1 MTESRAP
8 ILADTPD
15 DMPPVRRREVLS
27 WAFFDFAN
35 SGYTTVVITAVFNA
49 FFVSVIAGNAG
60 WATLAWTMALS
71 LSYALNVISSPFIGA
86 WADLRA
92 KKKQLLV
99 ASTALCVSGT
109 AALSLCGPG
118 DVALAL
124 CIVVVGNFAF
134 GMGENLIAAFLP
146 ELVKQEAMG
155 KVSGWGWALGY
166 VGGLLVLALCLW
178 WIQSSSAPASTTVP
192 QTMLITALVFALAAL
207 PTMLML
213 RERARP
219 QPATPAQ
226 IRELA
231 VSRVMDALRGGHG
244 LLDLRRF
251 LLCIVCYQA
260 GVQTVIALAAI
271 YTEQALGFSTEDSIR
286 LILLVNI
293 TAAAGAFVFGW
304 IQDRL
309 GHRLTLSITLLGWLL
324 AIALL
329 FASDTRPMVWLAAN
343 VAGLCLG
350 ASQSAGRAL
359 VGYLCPPS
367 REAEIFGL
375 WGLAVKAAS
384 ILGPLSYGVVNALTH
399 GNHRTSIAVTAL
411 FFVAGLLLLTRV
423 NVARGH
429 AAARAAAGVEAPAA
443 APRAPAAWQSGG

>member
-1 MTESRAP
+1 MAIAPQTASSELRAQHP
-8 ILADTPD
+8 ADV
-15 DMPPVRRREVLS
+15 PPVRKREIVA

-49 FFVSVIAGNAG
+49 FFVSVIAGKSS
-60 WATLAWTMALS
+60 WATLAWTLALS
-71 LSYALNVISSPFIGA
+71 LSYALNVLTSPLIGA

-92 KKKQLLV
+92 HKKPLLMF
-99 ASTALCVSGT
+99 STALCVLGT
-109 AALSLCGPG
+109 AALALCGPG

-124 CIVVVGNFAF
+124 TIVVIGNFAF

-146 ELVKQEAMG
+146 ELVKPEAMG
-155 KVSGWGWALGY
+155 KISGWGWALGY
-166 VGGLLVLALCLW
+166 LGGLLVLGLCLW
-178 WIQSSSAPASTTVP
+178 WIQSSSAPAASTVP
-192 QTMLITALVFALAAL
+192 QTMLIVAAAFALAAT
-207 PTMLML
+207 PTMLLL

-219 QPATPAQ
+219 RPVSNAEVWT
-226 IRELA
+226 LA
-231 VSRVMDALRGGHG
+231 KSRVVDALRGGHG

-251 LLCIVCYQA
+251 LVCIVAYQA

-271 YTEQALGFSTEDSIR
+271 YTEQALGFSTQDSIK

-309 GHRLTLSITLLGWLL
+309 GHRLTLAITLVGWLL
-324 AIALL
+324 AVALL
-329 FASDTRPMVWLAAN
+329 FFSDTRPMVWLAAN

-359 VGYLCPPS
+359 VGYLCPPA

-375 WGLAVKAAS
+375 WGLAVKLAS
-384 ILGPLSYGVVNALTH
+384 ILGPLSYGVVNALTS
-399 GNHRTSIAVTAL
+399 GNHRLSIAVTAV
-411 FFVAGLLLLTRV
+411 FFVAGLLLLMRV
-423 NVARGH
+423 NVQRGH
-429 AAARAAAGVEAPAA
+429 AAAHAA
-443 APRAPAAWQSGG
+443 

>member
-1 MTESRAP
+1 MTTPVSSADLRAIHP
-8 ILADTPD
+8 PGV
-15 DMPPVRRREVLS
+15 PPVQRREIVA

-49 FFVSVIAGNAG
+49 FFVGVIAGQAQ
-60 WATLAWTMALS
+60 WATLAWTAALS
-71 LSYALNVISSPFIGA
+71 LSYALNVVTSPFIGA

-92 KKKQLLV
+92 HKKRLLV
-99 ASTALCVSGT
+99 FSTALCVLGT
-109 AALSLCGPG
+109 AALAFCSTG

-124 CIVVVGNFAF
+124 VIVVIGNFAF

-146 ELVKQEAMG
+146 ELVKPAAMG

-178 WIQSSSAPASTTVP
+178 WIQSRSAPAATTVP
-192 QTMLITALVFALAAL
+192 QTMLITAIAFALAAL
-207 PTMLML
+207 PTMLLL

-219 QPATPAQ
+219 QVASNAEIWT
-226 IRELA
+226 LA
-231 VSRVMDALRGGHG
+231 KTRVLDALRGGHG
-244 LLDLRRF
+244 LVDLRRF
-251 LLCIVCYQA
+251 LVCIVCYQA

-271 YTEQALGFSTEDSIR
+271 YTTQALGFSTQDSIK

-309 GHRLTLSITLLGWLL
+309 GHRLTLAITLVGWLI
-324 AIALL
+324 AIVLL
-329 FASDTRPMVWLAAN
+329 FLSETRPMVWVAAN

-384 ILGPLSYGVVNALTH
+384 ILGPLSYGVVNAVTQ
-399 GNHRTSIAVTAL
+399 GDHRTSIAVTAL
-411 FFVAGLLLLTRV
+411 FFVAGLLMLMRV
-423 NVARGH
+423 DVARGH
-429 AAARAAAGVEAPAA
+429 SVARMDPPPPAPDAA
-443 APRAPAAWQSGG
+443 

>member
-1 MTESRAP
+1 MTQAAVDSSPRDLRAEHP
-8 ILADTPD
+8 PGV
-15 DMPPVRRREVLS
+15 PPVKKREIVA

-49 FFVSVIAGNAG
+49 FFVSVIAGKAG
-60 WATLAWTMALS
+60 WATLAWTVALS
-71 LSYALNVISSPFIGA
+71 VSYALNVLTSPLIGA
-86 WADLRA
+86 YADLKAR
-92 KKKQLLV
+92 KKRLLV
-99 ASTALCVSGT
+99 VSTVLCVIGTALL
-109 AALSLCGPG
+109 ALCGPG
-118 DVALAL
+118 DVWLALAV
-124 CIVVVGNFAF
+124 IVVGNFAF

-166 VGGLLVLALCLW
+166 LGGLLVLALCLW
-178 WIQSSSAPASTTVP
+178 WIQTSASPAAISVP
-192 QTMLITALVFALAAL
+192 QTMLIVAVAFALAAL
-207 PTMLML
+207 PTLLLL
-213 RERARP
+213 RERAQPRP
-219 QPATPAQ
+219 VSNSE
-226 IRELA
+226 IWHLA
-231 VSRVMDALRGGHG
+231 RARVRDALAGGHG

-251 LLCIVCYQA
+251 LMCIVAYQA

-271 YTEQALGFSTEDSIR
+271 YTQEALGFSTADSIK

-309 GHRLTLSITLLGWLL
+309 GHRLTLSITLVGWLL
-324 AIALL
+324 AIVLL
-329 FASDTRPMVWLAAN
+329 FFSETRPMVWLAAN

-375 WGLAVKAAS
+375 WGLAVKLAS
-384 ILGPLSYGVVNALTH
+384 ILGPLSYGLVNAATD
-399 GNHRTSIAVTAL
+399 GNHRLSIAVTAV
-411 FFVAGLLLLTRV
+411 FFIAGLLLLARV
-423 NVARGH
+423 DVARGH
-429 AAARAAAGVEAPAA
+429 AAARAPT
-443 APRAPAAWQSGG
+443 

>member
-1 MTESRAP
+1 MSDLITPPSDLRAEH
-8 ILADTPD
+8 
-15 DMPPVRRREVLS
+15 PPGVAPVQRREIVA

-49 FFVSVIAGNAG
+49 FFVSVIAAGAG
-60 WATLAWTMALS
+60 WATLAWTAALS
-71 LSYALNVISSPFIGA
+71 LSYALNVLSAPLIGA

-92 KKKQLLV
+92 RKKRLLV
-99 ASTALCVSGT
+99 FSTVLCVIGT
-109 AALSLCGPG
+109 GLLSLCGPG

-124 CIVVVGNFAF
+124 SILVIGNFAF

-146 ELVKQEAMG
+146 ELVKPKAMG
-155 KVSGWGWALGY
+155 KVSGWGWGLGY
-166 VGGLLVLALCLW
+166 LGGLLVLALCLW
-178 WIQSSSAPASTTVP
+178 WIQGGGAPAATSVP
-192 QTMLITALVFALAAL
+192 QTMLITAVCFGLAVL
-207 PTMLML
+207 PTMLLL

-219 QPATPAQ
+219 QAATPAE
-226 IRELA
+226 IWALA
-231 VSRVMDALRGGHG
+231 RSRVGDALKGGHG
-244 LLDLRRF
+244 LSDLRRF
-251 LLCIVCYQA
+251 LWCIVCYQA

-271 YTEQALGFSTEDSIR
+271 YTEQALGFSTADSIK

-309 GHRLTLSITLLGWLL
+309 GHRLTLAITLVGWLL

-329 FASDTRPMVWLAAN
+329 FLSETRPMVWLAAN

-359 VGYLCPPS
+359 VGYLCPPA

-375 WGLAVKAAS
+375 WGLAVKLAS
-384 ILGPLSYGVVNALTH
+384 ILGPLSYGIVNAATS
-399 GNHRTSIAVTAL
+399 GNHRISIAVTAV
-411 FFVAGLLLLTRV
+411 FFVAGLLLLMRV

-429 AAARAAAGVEAPAA
+429 AAAHAPA
-443 APRAPAAWQSGG
+443 